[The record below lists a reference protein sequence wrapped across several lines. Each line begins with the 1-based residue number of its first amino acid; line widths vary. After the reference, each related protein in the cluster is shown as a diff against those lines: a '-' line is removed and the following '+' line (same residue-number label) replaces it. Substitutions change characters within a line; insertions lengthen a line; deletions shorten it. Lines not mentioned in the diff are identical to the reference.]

1 LQKNIQLIG
10 MEYMNADRE
19 AYDAHVVNT
28 LTIQE
33 ELTKITRDNSKP
45 AFLDITAQLECV
57 MRRKEI

>member
-1 LQKNIQLIG
+1 

-33 ELTKITRDNSKP
+33 ELTKTTRDNSNP
-45 AFLDITAQLECV
+45 AFLGITAQLECV